1 MKGGGPVLNYI
12 KAELYRAAHH
22 MTVYLV
28 SGILLALALAFALM
42 WVGPF
47 TFPNM
52 AALLSVTMPI
62 GLFMAAIMDVVV
74 VSGVHRTGSLK
85 NEVEFGIP
93 RSRIYLGRLLAAF
106 LLAVMLCILVMGG
119 FLGLG
124 WLFTAPGTPEETR
137 VSLAILGYVA
147 AASFPLWLGALGLTH
162 ALFLALKNEV
172 VAACL
177 TAYILL
183 LGEPMTALLTMINSE
198 TIAAPARAVRSVLL
212 TAPFGQYQDELTWQ
226 LMAKNWAIGLGW
238 LLVST
243 VIGLWVFR
251 RSEVK

>member
-1 MKGGGPVLNYI
+1 MLNYI

-52 AALLSVTMPI
+52 AALLSATMPI

-74 VSGVHRTGSLK
+74 VSGVHRTGTLK
-85 NEVEFGIP
+85 NEVEFGTP
-93 RSRIYLGRLLAAF
+93 RSRIYLGKLIAAF
-106 LLAVMLCILVMGG
+106 LLAVMLCILVMGS

-124 WLFTAPGTPEETR
+124 WLFTAPGTPEETQ
-137 VSLAILGYVA
+137 VSLVILGYVT

-177 TAYILL
+177 TAYLLL
-183 LGEPMTALLTMINSE
+183 LGEPMTAILTMINSE
-198 TIAAPARAVRSVLL
+198 VIAGPARVVRSVLL
-212 TAPFGQYQDELTWQ
+212 TAPFGQYQDDLTWQ
-226 LMAKNWAIGLGW
+226 LMAQCWAIGLGW
-238 LLVST
+238 LLAST
-243 VIGLWVFR
+243 VVGLWVFR

>member
-1 MKGGGPVLNYI
+1 MLNYI

-28 SGILLALALAFALM
+28 SGILMALALAFASM

-52 AALLSVTMPI
+52 VSLLTVTMPV

-85 NEVEFGIP
+85 NEMSFGIP
-93 RSRIYLGRLLAAF
+93 RSRVYLGKLTAAF
-106 LLAVMLCILVMGG
+106 LLSVILCVLVLGG
-119 FLGLG
+119 FLVLS
-124 WLFTAPGTPEETR
+124 WLVTAPGGPEETQ
-137 VSLAILGYVA
+137 VALAVLGYVV
-147 AASFPLWLGALGLTH
+147 AASFPLWLGALSVTH
-162 ALFLALKNEV
+162 MLFFTLKSEV

-177 TAYILL
+177 TAYLLL
-183 LGEPMTALLTMINSE
+183 LGEPMTAIFTMINSE
-198 TIAAPARAVRSVLL
+198 TIAAPARAVQSVML
-212 TAPFGQYQDELTWQ
+212 TAPFWKYQDELTWQ
-226 LMAKNWAIGLGW
+226 LMAQNWAIGLGW

-243 VIGLWVFR
+243 AAGLWLLR
-251 RSEVK
+251 RAEIK

>member
-1 MKGGGPVLNYI
+1 MLNYI

-52 AALLSVTMPI
+52 VALLSATMPI

-74 VSGVHRTGSLK
+74 VSGVHRTGTLK

-93 RSRIYLGRLLAAF
+93 RSRIYLGKLIAAF
-106 LLAVMLCILVMGG
+106 LLAVMLCILVMGS

-124 WLFTAPGTPEETR
+124 WLFTAPGTPEETQ
-137 VSLAILGYVA
+137 VSLAILGYVT

-177 TAYILL
+177 TAYLLL
-183 LGEPMTALLTMINSE
+183 LGEPMTAILTMINSE
-198 TIAAPARAVRSVLL
+198 TIAGPARVVRSALL
-212 TAPFGQYQDELTWQ
+212 TAPFSQYHGDLTWQ
-226 LMAKNWAIGLGW
+226 LLGQCWVIGLGW
-238 LLVST
+238 LLAST
-243 VIGLWVFR
+243 VVGLWVFR

>member
-1 MKGGGPVLNYI
+1 MLNYI

-47 TFPNM
+47 TFPKN
-52 AALLSVTMPI
+52 AALLSAHMPI
-62 GLFMAAIMDVVV
+62 GRFMAALMDVVV
-74 VSGVHRTGSLK
+74 VSGVHRTGTLK

-93 RSRIYLGRLLAAF
+93 RSRIYLGKLIAAF
-106 LLAVMLCILVMGG
+106 LLAVMLCILVMGS

-124 WLFTAPGTPEETR
+124 WLFTAPGTPEETQ
-137 VSLAILGYVA
+137 VSLAILGYVT

-177 TAYILL
+177 TAYLLL
-183 LGEPMTALLTMINSE
+183 LGEPMTAILTMINSE
-198 TIAAPARAVRSVLL
+198 TIAGPARVVRSALL
-212 TAPFGQYQDELTWQ
+212 TAPFSQYHGDLTWQ
-226 LMAKNWAIGLGW
+226 LLGQCWVIGLGW
-238 LLVST
+238 LLAST
-243 VIGLWVFR
+243 VVGLWVFR